1 MATNI
6 STTRHHF
13 VHSLMPL
20 AVVGTALLLTACG
33 NPEEAEKEAERQHLA
48 QAQEVSIPI
57 RVQPAAGGTVVESLS
72 VQGRLEVWRQEILST
87 PVAGIIR
94 QLPALPDQP
103 VKAGDVVL
111 LLDPPLGEP
120 DEVIKATTARDRA
133 KRALGRLEYLRINAP
148 VTVSTNDI
156 ETASDAVADAT
167 RELELLTNRQLKRR
181 IVAPFAGVLVKIE
194 GVVGTAVAEGT
205 KFAELLDHSRYRI
218 RLELPE
224 TTLRRLQIGQ
234 TVEVRALSDDT
245 SATGTVASIPAAI
258 DTEKG
263 TGQVVIDTTMPPATW
278 RPGGFAT
285 AKLVLKETTSPV
297 VLPRDKVFYEENRAF
312 CWISETRDSHL
323 VARRVWLETGASDET
338 RLIITKGVNP
348 GDQVIVEGLAGMS
361 DGVKVV
367 IAPDKKDE
375 TKKAEKKEETKK
387 EETKKEETKKEE
399 TKEDTKKDQP
409 AKAVEPTK

>member
-1 MATNI
+1 MINA
-6 STTRHHF
+6 RH
-13 VHSLMPL
+13 VSRMPWTMPL
-20 AVVGTALLLTACG
+20 AVGIALLLNACG
-33 NPEEAEKEAERQHLA
+33 GSDEAEKEAERKHLA
-48 QAQEVSIPI
+48 QAQEISIPV
-57 RVQPAAGGTVVESLS
+57 RVLPAAGGTVVESLS

-103 VKAGDVVL
+103 VKAGDLVL

-120 DEVIKATTARDRA
+120 DEVIKATIQRDRA
-133 KRALGRLEYLRINAP
+133 KRALDRLEYLRINAP
-148 VTVSTNDI
+148 VTVSASDL
-156 ETASDAVADAT
+156 ETASDALADAN
-167 RELELLTNRQLKRR
+167 RELEMLTNRQAKRR
-181 IVAPFAGVLVKIE
+181 LIAPFAGVLVKIE
-194 GVVGTAVAEGT
+194 GVVGAAVTEGT

-234 TVEVRALSDDT
+234 AVEVRALSDDT

-263 TGQVVIDTTMPPATW
+263 TGQVVIDTTTPPVTW

-297 VLPRDKVFYEENRAF
+297 VLPRDKVFYEENRTY
-312 CWISETRDSHL
+312 CWIADTREGTL
-323 VARRVWLETGASDET
+323 VARRAWIETGASDET
-338 RLIITKGVNP
+338 TLIVTKGVNP

-361 DGVKVV
+361 DGVKIVM
-367 IAPDKKDE
+367 APEKKDE
-375 TKKAEKKEETKK
+375 S
-387 EETKKEETKKEE
+387 
-399 TKEDTKKDQP
+399 KKDE
-409 AKAVEPTK
+409 AKEKTTTQEQTK

>member
-1 MATNI
+1 MI
-6 STTRHHF
+6 TRH
-13 VHSLMPL
+13 SPIPRWTMQL
-20 AVVGTALLLTACG
+20 AVVGVALLLGACG
-33 NPEEAEKEAERQHLA
+33 DSDETEKETERQRLA
-48 QAQEVSIPI
+48 QAQELSIPV
-57 RVQPAAGGTVVESLS
+57 RVRAATGGMVVESLS

-94 QLPALPDQP
+94 QVPALPDQP
-103 VKAGDVVL
+103 VQAGELVL

-120 DEVIKATTARDRA
+120 DEVVKATTARDRA
-133 KRALGRLEYLRINAP
+133 KRALDRLEYLRINAP
-148 VTVSTNDI
+148 VTVSTSDV
-156 ETASDAVADAT
+156 ETASDALADVT
-167 RELELLTNRQLKRR
+167 RELELLTSRQAKRR

-194 GVVGTAVAEGT
+194 GVVGAAITEGT

-234 TVEVRALSDDT
+234 VVEVRALSDDS

-285 AKLVLKETTSPV
+285 AKLVLKETSSPV

-312 CWISETRDSHL
+312 CWVSETRDGRL
-323 VARRVWLETGASDET
+323 VARRAWLETGASDET
-338 RLIITKGVNP
+338 TLIITKGVTP

-361 DGVKVV
+361 DGVRIV
-367 IAPDKKDE
+367 ITQDKPDADKKSDA
-375 TKKAEKKEETKK
+375 KPDGA
-387 EETKKEETKKEE
+387 
-399 TKEDTKKDQP
+399 
-409 AKAVEPTK
+409 AKAAEPTK

>member
-1 MATNI
+1 M
-6 STTRHHF
+6 TTAHHAR
-13 VHSLMPL
+13 LRWTMPL
-20 AVVGTALLLTACG
+20 AVMGTALVLYGCG
-33 NPEEAEKEAERQHLA
+33 DADKKKEEKERLRSA
-48 QAQEVSIPI
+48 QAQEISIPV
-57 RVQPAAGGTVVESLS
+57 RVQSAAGGTVIESLS

-103 VKAGDVVL
+103 VKAGDLVMQ
-111 LLDPPLGEP
+111 LDPPLGEP
-120 DEVIKATTARDRA
+120 DELVKATTQRDRA
-133 KRALGRLEYLRINAP
+133 KRALDRFEYLRINAP

-156 ETASDAVADAT
+156 ETASDAFSDAN
-167 RELELLTNRQLKRR
+167 RELELLTNRQAKRR
-181 IVAPFAGVLVKIE
+181 IVAPFSGVLVKIE
-194 GVVGTAVAEGT
+194 GVVGAAISEGT

-234 TVEVRALSDDT
+234 AVEVRALSDDS

-263 TGQVVIDTTMPPATW
+263 TGMVVIDTSMPPVTW

-297 VLPRDKVFYEENRAF
+297 VLPRDKVLYDDNRAY
-312 CWISETRDSHL
+312 CWVVETRDGQL
-323 VARRVWLETGASDET
+323 VARRAFIETGASDET
-338 RLIITKGVNP
+338 TLIVTTGVAP

-361 DGVKVV
+361 DGVKIV
-367 IAPDKKDE
+367 ITPSKKDDAATE
-375 TKKAEKKEETKK
+375 KAK
-387 EETKKEETKKEE
+387 
-399 TKEDTKKDQP
+399 
-409 AKAVEPTK
+409 